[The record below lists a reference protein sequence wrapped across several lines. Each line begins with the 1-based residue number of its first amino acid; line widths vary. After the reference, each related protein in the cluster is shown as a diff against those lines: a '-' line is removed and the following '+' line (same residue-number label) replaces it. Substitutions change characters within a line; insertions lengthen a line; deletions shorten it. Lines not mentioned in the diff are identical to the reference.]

1 MLPFTDFLLPT
12 AFCLLILRRD
22 TEVLHQESV
31 DVACL
36 FDCLGGAARTVTRF
50 GINPDQDG
58 SVAPLGSLQRSCIF
72 KRVAGHHTVVV
83 ISSRN

>member
-36 FDCLGGAARTVTRF
+36 FDCLGGAARAVTRLRV
-50 GINPDQDG
+50 NPDQDW
-58 SVAPLGSLQRSCIF
+58 SVAALRSLHRS
-72 KRVAGHHTVVV
+72 RVFERVSRHDTVVV
-83 ISSRN
+83 IGSRN